1 MRKSVQPLDHL
12 IHYACVEQE
21 MQTEFGLPAY
31 KADGNPYFVGSF
43 TRIHLR
49 GGLVRRHEKVDV
61 AQKS

>member
-1 MRKSVQPLDHL
+1 
-12 IHYACVEQE
+12 